1 MLKPVLLVDDNRHD
15 RELALFALRHSG
27 LKNPVDMVHDGE
39 EALDYLVCRGR
50 YAQRP
55 QINPSVILLDIKMPK
70 INGIEVLQ
78 TLRLTP
84 RLWEVPVI
92 VLTTSREE
100 QHYLETAQLG
110 AHAFVLK
117 PLDVKAFSIA
127 VAQLGLP
134 LATTTEKTGPEVF
147 FQKRSSSASVMP
159 Q

>member
-1 MLKPVLLVDDNRHD
+1 MLKPVLLVDDNSND

-27 LKNPVDMVHDGE
+27 LKNPVDLAFDGE

-50 YAQRP
+50 YADRP
-55 QINPSVILLDIKMPK
+55 RINPAVILLDIKMPK
-70 INGIEVLQ
+70 VNGIEVLQ
-78 TLRLTP
+78 SLRWTP
-84 RLWEVPVI
+84 RLRDVPVI

-100 QHYLETAQLG
+100 QYYVQSAQLG

-127 VAQLGLP
+127 VAQLGLN
-134 LATTTEKTGPEVF
+134 LAASSNLTGSEVF
-147 FQKRSSSASVMP
+147 FRQPWLGAHPVP